1 MKKVGRG
8 KDFLQVLKI
17 ESNDND
23 EINND
28 NNDMQTD
35 EKQTSNIMNLP
46 IPKNIN
52 NNNSN
57 NDDDEK
63 NIDKT
68 NDDDE
73 KETIND
79 SKESTKNDLEIRID
93 REWLAILHAT
103 RNLFNN
109 TRQISQV

>member
-1 MKKVGRG
+1 
-8 KDFLQVLKI
+8 
-17 ESNDND
+17 
-23 EINND
+23 
-28 NNDMQTD
+28 
-35 EKQTSNIMNLP
+35 MNLP

-52 NNNSN
+52 NNNN
-57 NDDDEK
+57 NNTNDDDDEK

>member
-1 MKKVGRG
+1 MSNS
-8 KDFLQVLKI
+8 DF
-17 ESNDND
+17 N
-23 EINND
+23 
-28 NNDMQTD
+28 
-35 EKQTSNIMNLP
+35 
-46 IPKNIN
+46 IPK
-52 NNNSN
+52 
-57 NDDDEK
+57 DTKEYE
-63 NIDKT
+63 T
-68 NDDDE
+68 